1 MATRY
6 QLVHRTVYDFADWVP
21 GCEVEMLLQPRP
33 RPGVACTDH
42 YVSVIPL
49 PQRRCAA
56 QDRFGNILEQ
66 ISIGRR
72 LRRLVVSA
80 SSVIGPAATEAIAN
94 PEPADPALA
103 QAEGPL
109 LPDDATR
116 RAVFDYAAGAFAGA
130 ESDAVRVAALARAIH
145 ADMVYDP
152 KILTSDR
159 PVGAI
164 LAERRGM
171 CQDYARLAIAALRS
185 HGIPARWVAGYALP
199 GSRGH
204 SVQRAAARWQHAWF
218 SAFLPE
224 RGWVDV
230 DPTRAG
236 GGADDLLTVA
246 WGAEQ
251 SDVAPLRGRLGTEVS
266 GQRVEVDIAIDRIES
281 AM

>member
-1 MATRY
+1 
-6 QLVHRTVYDFADWVP
+6 
-21 GCEVEMLLQPRP
+21 MLLQPRP
-33 RPGVACTDH
+33 RPGFACDHH

-49 PQRRCAA
+49 PQRRATT

-80 SSVIGPAATEAIAN
+80 SSVIGPAATEAAAE
-94 PEPADPALA
+94 PDPADPALA
-103 QAEGPL
+103 EAAGPL
-109 LPDDATR
+109 LPDEATR
-116 RAVFDYAAGAFAGA
+116 RVAFDYAATAFAGA
-130 ESDAVRVAALARAIH
+130 ESDAARVEALARAIH

-152 KILTSDR
+152 TILASDR

-185 HGIPARWVAGYALP
+185 HSIPARWVAGYALP
-199 GSRGH
+199 GTRGH
-204 SVQRAAARWQHAWF
+204 SAQRAASRWQHAWL

-236 GGADDLLTVA
+236 GSADDLLTVA

-266 GQRVEVDIAIDRIES
+266 GQRVEVEIAIDRIGP